1 MDIPHVLV
9 KLFNKH
15 TNISLKV
22 KKARQETLEVIENGE
37 LERPSSR
44 YLATDF
50 SERCVLK
57 RDGNNTRFPFWLKES
72 ILLLGIVPFF
82 SLENF
87 NVFEIRMCLCLF
99 GVFALNKK
107 T

>member
-1 MDIPHVLV
+1 MIIGKVTTSLKNTQLGSFYRSASRLEEERLKAVQELEEVDIPHVLV

-44 YLATDF
+44 
-50 SERCVLK
+50 
-57 RDGNNTRFPFWLKES
+57 
-72 ILLLGIVPFF
+72 
-82 SLENF
+82 
-87 NVFEIRMCLCLF
+87 
-99 GVFALNKK
+99 
-107 T
+107 